1 MTGRSA
7 LVLALLIG
15 VPGGGDQ
22 ERIAWTSP
30 PPGAACGTWRETVTT
45 TLRSQLGVRDRL
57 EEVRREG
64 VLQVRTSPDTGG
76 ALLEAWYDSLTLR
89 RSSPE
94 GTLEP
99 ETDGFLGGRYGGV
112 LTAEG
117 RYRRSEVPFVPGTVS
132 EVTDLQGTLDDFFPR
147 LPSRSLTVGEL
158 DRQPDLAI
166 ERLSDSAGLVR
177 FRWSRTGDPD
187 TVVVADS
194 GGVRAVQEV
203 REIGALTWHRTT
215 GPVGWTRSLTIDSDV
230 RGSVAIGRIRT
241 RGEQEIAVN
250 RIGGCGEAG
259 GRR

>member
-1 MTGRSA
+1 MTLRSA

-15 VPGGGDQ
+15 VPGGDDQ
-22 ERIAWTSP
+22 EQISWISP
-30 PPGAACGTWRETVTT
+30 PPGAACGTWRERVTT

-76 ALLEAWYDSLTLR
+76 ALLEAWYDSLALR

-94 GTLEP
+94 GTLIP

-117 RYRRSEVPFVPGTVS
+117 RYRRSEVPFVPGPVS

-147 LPSRSLTVGEL
+147 LPSRSLAVGEL
-158 DRQPDLAI
+158 DRQEDMAL
-166 ERLSDSAGLVR
+166 ERLSDSAGLAR
-177 FRWSRTGDPD
+177 LRWSRTGGPD
-187 TVVVADS
+187 TVVADS
-194 GGVRAVQEV
+194 GQVRAIQEV

-215 GPVGWTRSLTIDSDV
+215 GPVGWTRSLTIDADV
-230 RGSVAIGRIRT
+230 RGGTAIGRIRT
-241 RGEQEIAVN
+241 RAEQEIAVS
-250 RIGGCGEAG
+250 RVAGCE